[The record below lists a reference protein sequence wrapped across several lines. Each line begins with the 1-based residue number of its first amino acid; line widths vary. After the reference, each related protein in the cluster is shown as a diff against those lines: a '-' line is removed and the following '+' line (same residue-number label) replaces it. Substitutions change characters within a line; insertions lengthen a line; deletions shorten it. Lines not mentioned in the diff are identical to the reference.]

1 MAKETVSASTSLP
14 QAFAARMRE
23 LLGEDYP
30 AFLTAQTGAPIR
42 GIRINPIKADPDT
55 YPQEHALPMERLRYG
70 AGTYLLHEED
80 GTIPLGATAAHHAGE
95 IYVQD
100 PGAMSAVA
108 AVTVARGARV
118 IDLCAAPGSKAGQ
131 VAAAIGE
138 EGLLVA
144 NEYVPK
150 RARTAVENLERLGL
164 TRALVTSQDTQRLAE
179 MWQGVFDLVLCD
191 APCSGEGMFRKD
203 EGAIREWSPEN
214 VRLCAQRQREIL
226 ENAAVLV
233 APGGQLLYSTCTY
246 APEENEDVVL
256 AFLDRHPD
264 FTLVPVRR
272 EVAAV
277 TRPGLPRRTARGQS
291 LTLTRRFYPHV
302 APGEGQFLA
311 LMQRSTEVQVQGF
324 LYKDAAKELTR
335 EEKKIVD
342 AFLEDNLLVR
352 PRGRLVRQ
360 GEQIWLAPE
369 DIPLPPC
376 PLLMTGVRL
385 GELRGHLLLPSHH
398 CFSALGRLFRRQEVL
413 TERDER
419 LCRYLRG
426 EEIEARSTR
435 QSGYVAIL
443 YHTAPLGGGKCSDG
457 RIKNHYPKGLRMR
470 SPLYPT
476 ERTDI

>member
-1 MAKETVSASTSLP
+1 MSQQTTVPLP
-14 QAFAARMRE
+14 LPEKFLARMRE

-30 AFLTAQTGAPIR
+30 AFLAAEAQTPVR
-42 GIRINPIKADPDT
+42 GVRVNPIKAAPDT
-55 YPQEHALPMERLRYG
+55 YPQEHTLPLERLSYG
-70 AGTYLLHEED
+70 AGTYLLHEE
-80 GTIPLGATAAHHAGE
+80 GGAIPLGATASHHAGE

-118 IDLCAAPGSKAGQ
+118 IDLCAAPGGKAGQ

-144 NEYVPK
+144 NEYVMK

-164 TRALVTSQDTQRLAE
+164 TRALVTSQDTARLAE
-179 MWQGVFDLVLCD
+179 LWQGVFDLVLCD

-203 EGAIREWSPEN
+203 EGAVREWSPEN
-214 VRLCAQRQREIL
+214 VQQCARRQQQIL
-226 ENAAVLV
+226 ENAAALV

-246 APEENEDVVL
+246 APEENEETVL

-264 FTLVPVRR
+264 FTLIPVRE

-277 TRPGLPRRTARGQS
+277 TRPGLPLRSAGGQS

-311 LMQRSTEVQVQGF
+311 LMQRSTQASVSGF
-324 LYKDAAKELTR
+324 LYKDAAKGLTR
-335 EEKKIVD
+335 EEEKLVD
-342 AFLEDNLLVR
+342 AFLADNLLVR
-352 PRGRLVRQ
+352 PRGRLIRQ
-360 GEQIWLAPE
+360 GDQIWLAPE

-376 PLLMTGVRL
+376 PLLIAGVLL
-385 GELRGHLLLPSHH
+385 GELRGRLLVPSHH
-398 CFSALGRLFRRQEVL
+398 CFSALGHLFRRQEAL
-413 TERDER
+413 TEADDR
-419 LCRYLRG
+419 LSRYLCG
-426 EEIEARSTR
+426 EEIEARDTQ

-443 YHTAPLGGGKCSDG
+443 YRSAPLGGGKCSGG

-470 SPLYPT
+470 SPLYRT
-476 ERTDI
+476 ETDV